1 MTETDSSTTEGEQP
15 LPKVLPAVALMVFA
29 TLCAAVMAAMIRGL
43 ATELHPVEIAFFRNL
58 VGVLMLSPLLL
69 RGGMAVLKTGR
80 PGLHV
85 IRAASTLV
93 AMLTLYTALS
103 LAPLAL
109 VTALN
114 FTAPLFTALLAIV
127 LLGEK
132 VGRARIIA
140 LLVGFAGTVIILRPG
155 IETITFGAV
164 LVLISSL
171 AWASTLTAIKE
182 LGRDESSLTITAIGL
197 LLVTPL
203 SLIPALFF
211 WQTPTWSQA
220 GWLVGI
226 GVVGT
231 LGQWAIAQAFRQA
244 DATAVLPLD
253 FLRLVWASALGL
265 LIFHEWPSLWTWIG
279 AGVIVASTTYLG
291 LRENRRQVAQ
301 NTTVVSGS

>member
-1 MTETDSSTTEGEQP
+1 VGGDAVMAREP
-15 LPKVLPAVALMVFA
+15 AARLPTVVSAVALMIFA
-29 TLCAAVMAAMIRGL
+29 TLCAAVMSAMIRGL
-43 ATELHPVEIAFFRNL
+43 SSTLHPFEIAFFRNL

-69 RGGMAVLKTGR
+69 GGRLRMLKTGR
-80 PGLHV
+80 PGLHA

-93 AMLTLYTALS
+93 AMLTLYTALAMS
-103 LAPLAL
+103 PLAL

-114 FTAPLFTALLAIV
+114 FTAPLFTALLAIL

-132 VGRARIIA
+132 VGRARVTA
-140 LLVGFAGTVIILRPG
+140 LLVGFGGTLVILRPG
-155 IETITFGAV
+155 FEAVSVGAL

-182 LGRDESSLTITAIGL
+182 LGRDESSLTVTAIGL

-203 SLIPALFF
+203 SVVPALFY
-211 WQTPTWSQA
+211 WVTPTWEQA
-220 GWLVGI
+220 GWLVAI

-231 LGQWAIAQAFRQA
+231 SGQWAIAQAFRQA

-253 FLRLVWASALGL
+253 FLRLVWASALG
-265 LIFHEWPSLWTWIG
+265 IIVFAEWPSAWTWIG

-291 LRENRRQVAQ
+291 VRENRRQVEH
-301 NTTVVSGS
+301 TRTMTGST

>member
-1 MTETDSSTTEGEQP
+1 MAREP
-15 LPKVLPAVALMVFA
+15 AARLPTVVSAVALMIFA
-29 TLCAAVMAAMIRGL
+29 TLCAAVMSAMIRGL
-43 ATELHPVEIAFFRNL
+43 SSTLHPFEIAFFRNL

-69 RGGMAVLKTGR
+69 GGRLRMLKTGR
-80 PGLHV
+80 PGLHA

-93 AMLTLYTALS
+93 AMLTLYTALAMS
-103 LAPLAL
+103 PLAL

-114 FTAPLFTALLAIV
+114 FTAPLFTALLAIL

-132 VGRARIIA
+132 VGRARVTA
-140 LLVGFAGTVIILRPG
+140 LLVGFGGTLVILRPG
-155 IETITFGAV
+155 FEAVSVGAL

-182 LGRDESSLTITAIGL
+182 LGRDESSLTVTAIGL

-203 SLIPALFF
+203 SVVPALFY
-211 WQTPTWSQA
+211 WVTPTWEQA
-220 GWLVGI
+220 GWLVAI

-231 LGQWAIAQAFRQA
+231 SGQWAIAQAFRQA

-253 FLRLVWASALGL
+253 FLRLVWASALG
-265 LIFHEWPSLWTWIG
+265 IIVFAEWPSAWTWIG

-291 LRENRRQVAQ
+291 VRENRRQVEH
-301 NTTVVSGS
+301 TRTMTGST

>member
-1 MTETDSSTTEGEQP
+1 MLS
-15 LPKVLPAVALMVFA
+15 AVALMVFA
-29 TLCAAVMAAMIRGL
+29 TLCAALMSAMIRGL
-43 ATELHPVEIAFFRNL
+43 ATSLHPFEIAFFRNL

-69 RGGMAVLKTGR
+69 RGGMTVLRTGR
-80 PGLHV
+80 PGLHA

-103 LAPLAL
+103 LAPLSL

-132 VGRARIIA
+132 VGRARVFA
-140 LLVGFAGTVIILRPG
+140 LLAGFGGTLIILRPG
-155 IETITFGAV
+155 FEAVSFGAV
-164 LVLISSL
+164 LVLISSV

-182 LGRDESSLTITAIGL
+182 LGRDESSLTVTAIGL

-211 WQTPTWSQA
+211 WQTPTWTQV
-220 GWLVGI
+220 GWLIGI

-265 LIFHEWPSLWTWIG
+265 LIFQEWPSLWTWIG
-279 AGVIVASTTYLG
+279 AGVIVAATTYLG
-291 LRENRRQVAQ
+291 MRENRRQVERT
-301 NTTVVSGS
+301 TTVVSGS